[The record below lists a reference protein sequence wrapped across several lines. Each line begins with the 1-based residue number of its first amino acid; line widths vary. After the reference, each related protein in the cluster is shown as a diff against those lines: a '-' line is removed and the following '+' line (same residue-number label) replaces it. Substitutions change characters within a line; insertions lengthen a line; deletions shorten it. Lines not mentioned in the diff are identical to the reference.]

1 MKKNIISIAVIIFSI
16 GLMIGTYFYLKAN
29 HEDIK
34 DSVIFKQTFE
44 AYNTLV
50 DENKED
56 CLDLSISEDNPFII
70 KSAKEIV
77 EIMKNETALI
87 FFGYPFQNATRSV
100 VDTILELAKKYNVD
114 KIYFL
119 DIYNIKDVYQSNG
132 TLDPKLI
139 RSGSTSYHEITSM
152 LKEHLNE
159 YYVFT
164 DNIGYDTGLKEVTVP
179 ALLLIKKGE
188 VLDIKIGD
196 IRKSSAYSELQIAD
210 IAVRY
215 EEIIKK
221 YSEVGSVCTLDQ
233 NC

>member
-1 MKKNIISIAVIIFSI
+1 MKRNIVSIIVIIFSI

-34 DSVIFKQTFE
+34 DSIIFKQTFE

-56 CLDLSISEDNPFII
+56 CLDLSIPEDNSFVI

-100 VDTILELAKKYNVD
+100 VDTLLNLTKEYNVD
-114 KIYFL
+114 KVYFL
-119 DIYNIKDVYQSNG
+119 DIYNIKDVYESNK

-139 RSGSTSYHEITSM
+139 RSGSTSYHEITDM
-152 LKEHLNE
+152 LKEYLNE

-164 DNIGYDTGLKEVTVP
+164 DNVGYDTGLKEITVP
-179 ALLLIKKGE
+179 ALLLINKGK
-188 VLDIKIGD
+188 VVDIKIGD
-196 IRKSSAYSELQIAD
+196 IRKSSAYSDTQISD
-210 IAVRY
+210 IAVKY

-221 YSEVGSVCTLDQ
+221 YIEESSVCTLDK